1 MKRKEEIFDILR
13 KAYQTL
19 EQLNAVAVHG
29 KEEDIIILIKNQLN
43 IGEMLI
49 DLIKVINIEIINV
62 NEGDERIKFFDIA
75 IEIAFYC
82 FSILHPSSL
91 NRYIELIDNIYSFQ
105 SQLQIVCSQLIFNC
119 IHLFNLILGTHPN
132 IDVNFAMI
140 NAVVITNSMF
150 SMGRIRVI
158 LSLYHLISA
167 DQAFFEI
174 NVDEL
179 FQKLLIQCFFCCYL
193 VSFDFHD
200 FELDNVWTKLLLED
214 ENVKDQLD
222 EQFLNFLNDIQ
233 RGCVEELLPVIPDTI
248 SLPDELFEDDNLC
261 EDDQNTTFHSAGL
274 DLKRILALY
283 VPKDQMIASKEIQV
297 NELNVE
303 DSYLEFFQNID
314 NSYSSLNS
322 SSLNEALEKL
332 PIKKDKQNVV
342 LPFSKYVTLMCCL
355 TSSLTDFKWF
365 NIVLDP
371 LKDDF
376 SKITIQWYLEKIKE
390 RIGNEITVELSD
402 LIFPTTKLDIIDGKQ
417 RVFIFPCCYKPFD
430 EEFHV
435 YFEQQHP
442 LLVYFDTFDIKIP
455 EKTPK
460 IFYELAKPPLPE
472 YPEHLCK
479 LTFDNDCNVIKIDI
493 LSQLNASI
501 EYLQMFLTNIELFN
515 NKIWTKFLCNV
526 YFNQIFDNLNILGY
540 KAIKTLIQIIRIRED
555 TLIGIFSG
563 FVRGKFA
570 VFASQIKK
578 LNPELRK
585 IVENVLKDPN
595 LIQAKNLIFKT
606 KIPLHPLDKQTFNEL
621 KILIELFKET
631 NNLLKKFQM
640 DFST

>member
-1 MKRKEEIFDILR
+1 MKMSVEPFEILRSAYQNIQQLTMMAETGRKRDITILIRNQVDIGEKLIDFIKSININIVNLKCCHQRIEYFDIG
-13 KAYQTL
+13 
-19 EQLNAVAVHG
+19 V
-29 KEEDIIILIKNQLN
+29 
-43 IGEMLI
+43 
-49 DLIKVINIEIINV
+49 
-62 NEGDERIKFFDIA
+62 
-75 IEIAFYC
+75 EIAFYC

-91 NRYIELIDNIYSFQ
+91 NQYYESIDNIFSY
-105 SQLQIVCSQLIFNC
+105 QLKLQNICSQLIFLC
-119 IHLFNLILGTHPN
+119 IHSFNLILGTYPN
-132 IDVNFAMI
+132 IDISYAQTYALDIVN
-140 NAVVITNSMF
+140 SLF

-158 LSLYHLISA
+158 LSLYHLIST
-167 DQAFFEI
+167 DQTLSEI
-174 NVDEL
+174 NVNEL
-179 FQKLLIQCFFCCYL
+179 FQKILIQCFFCSFL
-193 VSFDFHD
+193 VGFNFHD
-200 FELDNVWTKLLLED
+200 FELDNVWTLLILED
-214 ENVKDQLD
+214 NNVKEQLEEAFVDYLRDVKSMCIEESLPSVQEDSFIDREMLKDNKFCEENVNNSFK
-222 EQFLNFLNDIQ
+222 
-233 RGCVEELLPVIPDTI
+233 
-248 SLPDELFEDDNLC
+248 
-261 EDDQNTTFHSAGL
+261 SAGL
-274 DLKRILALY
+274 DLKKILALNIT
-283 VPKDQMIASKEIQV
+283 KDQVISPKKITSQR
-297 NELNVE
+297 LNVE
-303 DSYLEFFQNID
+303 TCYLDFFKNIDDSYN
-314 NSYSSLNS
+314 SLNS
-322 SSLNEALEKL
+322 SSLNEALDRL
-332 PIKKDKQNVV
+332 PIKKNKQNVV